1 MDLER
6 VLEIAKECV
15 ENEIIPLEGLTLMYT
30 IDKQS
35 HRHLDEELFYKT
47 NNNQTSFEHN
57 EVIEVTI
64 GGITFIF
71 NQK

>member
-1 MDLER
+1 MDLEK
-6 VLEIAKECV
+6 VLEIANECV
-15 ENEIIPLEGLTLMYT
+15 ENEVIPVDGLTLTYAL
-30 IDKQS
+30 DKKS

-47 NNNQTSFEHN
+47 NNNNISFTHN

-64 GGITFIF
+64 AGITFVF